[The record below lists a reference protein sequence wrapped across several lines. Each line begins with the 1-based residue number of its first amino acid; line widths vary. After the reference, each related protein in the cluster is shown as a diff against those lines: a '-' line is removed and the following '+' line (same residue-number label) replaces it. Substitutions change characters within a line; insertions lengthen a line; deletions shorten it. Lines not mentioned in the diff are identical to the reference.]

1 MDKLKKFIEKN
12 KQAFDDL
19 ELPVGHAER
28 FREKLKDQH
37 RIQKR
42 KNVYLW
48 IAVAAC
54 LGLLLTIRLQLQKDS
69 DVDSCAIS
77 HEIHDARM
85 YYTMQIATVVS
96 EMEELYRQK
105 QSPAALELLKES
117 QVVLASTRDF
127 ENRILPSL
135 PCSEEALFALNQH
148 YGPSI
153 TGMNI
158 LLKEMQNVT
167 NDDNINK
174 NEYENQKRK

>member
-54 LGLLLTIRLQLQKDS
+54 LGL
-69 DVDSCAIS
+69 
-77 HEIHDARM
+77 
-85 YYTMQIATVVS
+85 
-96 EMEELYRQK
+96 
-105 QSPAALELLKES
+105 
-117 QVVLASTRDF
+117 F
-127 ENRILPSL
+127 
-135 PCSEEALFALNQH
+135 
-148 YGPSI
+148 
-153 TGMNI
+153 
-158 LLKEMQNVT
+158 
-167 NDDNINK
+167 
-174 NEYENQKRK
+174 